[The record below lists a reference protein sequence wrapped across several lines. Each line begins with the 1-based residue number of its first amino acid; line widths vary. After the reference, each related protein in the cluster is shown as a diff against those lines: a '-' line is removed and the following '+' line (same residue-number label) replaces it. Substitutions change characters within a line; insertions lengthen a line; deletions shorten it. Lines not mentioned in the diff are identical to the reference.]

1 MTTQRVTWK
10 EIDVTI
16 HDINV
21 LLYAVEEALA
31 AAGQVPD
38 SMTILKIGLQDLREE
53 VARMRTEKPI
63 EFDAPTPAS
72 PLLLGR
78 RPAK

>member
-10 EIDVTI
+10 EIEATI

-38 SMTILKIGLQDLREE
+38 SVTILKVGLQDLGDE
-53 VARMRTEKPI
+53 VAQMRTEKPI
-63 EFDAPTPAS
+63 EFRAPTPATS
-72 PLLLGR
+72 FMLGR
-78 RPAK
+78 RPAE